1 MASASPYQTRM
12 GVDRIYRALNAAIGN
27 RYRGATGSSHSSYPI
42 PSLPPCLSL
51 SLSTSL
57 YLYLP
62 LSMSYRNVLCPS
74 FTFSSTYLRCS
85 NHHFLFFFSSSP
97 LFSILAI
104 SLDPAVAPDGSR
116 SFLESVGI
124 FQRVEIS
131 RRFGGESLG
140 FILVTP
146 FEIL

>member
-1 MASASPYQTRM
+1 MPLSEIDIGEPQ
-12 GVDRIYRALNAAIGN
+12 AA
-27 RYRGATGSSHSSYPI
+27 ATLRTPF
-42 PSLPPCLSL
+42 PPFPPLSLLSL
-51 SLSTSL
+51 SL
-57 YLYLP
+57 YLSLP
-62 LSMSYRNVLCPS
+62 LSMSYRNPS

-104 SLDPAVAPDGSR
+104 SLDPAVAPDGLR
-116 SFLESVGI
+116 SFLESAGI

-131 RRFGGESLG
+131 RRFRGESLG

>member
-42 PSLPPCLSL
+42 PSLPPSLSLSL

-57 YLYLP
+57 YLSLP
-62 LSMSYRNVLCPS
+62 LSMSYRNPS

-104 SLDPAVAPDGSR
+104 SLDPAVAPDGLR
-116 SFLESVGI
+116 SFLESAGI

-131 RRFGGESLG
+131 RRFRGESLG